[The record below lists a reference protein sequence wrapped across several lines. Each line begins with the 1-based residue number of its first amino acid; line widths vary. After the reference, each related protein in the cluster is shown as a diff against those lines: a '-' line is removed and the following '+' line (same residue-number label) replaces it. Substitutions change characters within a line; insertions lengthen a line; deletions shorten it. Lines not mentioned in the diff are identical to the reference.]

1 MKIRNKTAIG
11 GAPTLPM
18 DKSSGKFFRSGS
30 GTSVL
35 NWVIICIQRLCVSLS
50 LRKPKQHPIP
60 LPHPKSPPPR
70 VERESALHQNS
81 GPDTAE
87 QSEEQTSPALK
98 DPHHQSDPPVIYGA
112 PAWAATSRAGI
123 FAGADFEPQPDGTLR
138 CPTNHPL
145 YPQER
150 RAEQDGTVRIV
161 YAARIRDCRACG
173 LRVQCLAHGNEA
185 KHARRVSAVL
195 RPIEGPSP
203 PPEPTVSPGAATQ
216 PILWGDW
223 SRCQTRRRLMSL
235 LRTQTVTITLP
246 PATDPGLSAA
256 ERGPLTRQQRKH
268 ARLTWE
274 QRLARNAL
282 SASEPGVK
290 LHLFGIPPAFA
301 QAIGL
306 PSVA

>member
-1 MKIRNKTAIG
+1 M
-11 GAPTLPM
+11 
-18 DKSSGKFFRSGS
+18 
-30 GTSVL
+30 
-35 NWVIICIQRLCVSLS
+35 
-50 LRKPKQHPIP
+50 
-60 LPHPKSPPPR
+60 
-70 VERESALHQNS
+70 HQPW

-87 QSEEQTSPALK
+87 QSEEQTSLALK
-98 DPHHQSDPPVIYGA
+98 GSDPPVIYGA
-112 PAWAATSRAGI
+112 PEWAGTSRVGL
-123 FAGADFEPQPDGTLR
+123 FAGADFQPQSDGTLR

-173 LRVQCLAHGNEA
+173 LRVQCLAHGKET
-185 KHARRVSAVL
+185 KHARRVSTVL
-195 RPIEGPSP
+195 RPIEGPLP
-203 PPEPTVSPGAATQ
+203 PPEPAASPRAATE

-256 ERGPLTRQQRKH
+256 ERGPLTRQQRKQT
-268 ARLTWE
+268 RLTWE

-282 SASEPGVK
+282 SASEPGVN
-290 LHLFGIPPAFA
+290 LHLFGIPTAFA
-301 QAIGL
+301 QVIGL

>member
-1 MKIRNKTAIG
+1 
-11 GAPTLPM
+11 
-18 DKSSGKFFRSGS
+18 
-30 GTSVL
+30 
-35 NWVIICIQRLCVSLS
+35 
-50 LRKPKQHPIP
+50 
-60 LPHPKSPPPR
+60 
-70 VERESALHQNS
+70 LHQS
-81 GPDTAE
+81 SDPDTAE

-112 PAWAATSRAGI
+112 PQWAATSRVGL
-123 FAGADFEPQPDGTLR
+123 FAGADFQPQPDGTLR
-138 CPTNHPL
+138 CPTDHPL

-150 RAEQDGTVRIV
+150 RAEQDGTIRIV
-161 YAARIRDCRACG
+161 YAARIGDCRACP
-173 LRVQCLAHGNEA
+173 LRVQCLAHGHET

-203 PPEPTVSPGAATQ
+203 PPEPPAPPGDAVQ

-235 LRTQTVTITLP
+235 LRTQTVTITLLP
-246 PATDPGLSAA
+246 VAA
-256 ERGPLTRQQRKH
+256 PTLDAADHRPLTRQERKH

-274 QRLARNAL
+274 QRLARNA
-282 SASEPGVK
+282 SGASEPGVK
-290 LHLFGIPPAFA
+290 LHLFGVPTAFA

>member
-1 MKIRNKTAIG
+1 
-11 GAPTLPM
+11 
-18 DKSSGKFFRSGS
+18 
-30 GTSVL
+30 
-35 NWVIICIQRLCVSLS
+35 
-50 LRKPKQHPIP
+50 
-60 LPHPKSPPPR
+60 
-70 VERESALHQNS
+70 LHQPS

-87 QSEEQTSPALK
+87 QSEDQTSLALK
-98 DPHHQSDPPVIYGA
+98 GSDPPVIYGA
-112 PAWAATSRAGI
+112 PQWAGTSRVGL
-123 FAGADFEPQPDGTLR
+123 FAGADFQPQPDGTLR

-173 LRVQCLAHGNEA
+173 LRVQCLAHGNET
-185 KHARRVSAVL
+185 KHARRVSTVL

-203 PPEPTVSPGAATQ
+203 PPEPAASPVPATQ

-235 LRTQTVTITLP
+235 LRTQTVTITLLP
-246 PATDPGLSAA
+246 VTDPALSAA

-268 ARLTWE
+268 TRLTWE
-274 QRLARNAL
+274 QRLARNAP

>member
-1 MKIRNKTAIG
+1 MG
-11 GAPTLPM
+11 L
-18 DKSSGKFFRSGS
+18 
-30 GTSVL
+30 
-35 NWVIICIQRLCVSLS
+35 
-50 LRKPKQHPIP
+50 
-60 LPHPKSPPPR
+60 
-70 VERESALHQNS
+70 
-81 GPDTAE
+81 
-87 QSEEQTSPALK
+87 
-98 DPHHQSDPPVIYGA
+98 
-112 PAWAATSRAGI
+112 

-150 RAEQDGTVRIV
+150 RAEQDGTIRIV

-173 LRVQCLAHGNEA
+173 LRVQCLAHGNET
-185 KHARRVSAVL
+185 KRARRVSAVL

-203 PPEPTVSPGAATQ
+203 QPVPAASPVPATQ

-235 LRTQTVTITLP
+235 LRAQTVTITLT
-246 PATDPGLSAA
+246 PAAAPVLSGAH
-256 ERGPLTRQQRKH
+256 RSPVTRQQRKH

-290 LHLFGIPPAFA
+290 LHLFGIPTAFA

-306 PSVA
+306 PSLA